1 MSVGKL
7 FSKTILVRITPWV
20 TILRQVLPNCCPVK
34 EGSNGED
41 YQRFERRFV
50 DKKVWTEKV

>member
-7 FSKTILVRITPWV
+7 FSKTISVRITPWV

-50 DKKVWTEKV
+50 DKKVWT